1 MAAFISAFSAIQ
13 TAGSTKCHPE
23 PEHLQA
29 AKNVLGHEC
38 DGEGSAPLVQ
48 SESLQAALVK
58 SSLDGIVFKA
68 LIRGLDC
75 CANEDKCQGTTRA
88 LGQRERATEG
98 LRSRAVKA

>member
-1 MAAFISAFSAIQ
+1 MTAFIPPFCAIQIAFSAKCHPAFSAIQ
-13 TAGSTKCHPE
+13 TAASTKCHPE

-29 AKNVLGHEC
+29 ARNVLKHEC

-48 SESLQAALVK
+48 SESLQAALLT

-75 CANEDKCQGTTRA
+75 CANEHKCQGTT
-88 LGQRERATEG
+88 
-98 LRSRAVKA
+98 